1 MQRTAA
7 LVYCVFFL
15 LLLLQG
21 NGRFPCHPSFLAD
34 GPASIPLLH
43 GLGTPPYPHSAISSA
58 RSSRTLSPHTKKE
71 FKRKHIYNII
81 SQSITLVCPVANC
94 LRKGSI
100 ILFLDPLYIF
110 CHTSNCTCSFSFPF
124 FLSYFPFLSMFF
136 PWVYAIQEREQG
148 ELLPLFSTANRWI
161 VQVNQKKSCWE
172 EWAAEGLVIVTELYI
187 LVGKK
192 KKKRR
197 RRGEEHPV
205 AEKNRM
211 AAEDY
216 AIRLISH
223 PCVGRGEKEG
233 PPSLSLGGLWKNASY
248 AVITHRWSLL
258 TQGSHSTNWERE
270 TPTAEERQQQKMRE
284 PRRRPL

>member
-124 FLSYFPFLSMFF
+124 FFLTFHFF
-136 PWVYAIQEREQG
+136 PCP
-148 ELLPLFSTANRWI
+148 LLEYTQYKKESKENYSHFFLRLTVGLSRWI
-161 VQVNQKKSCWE
+161 
-172 EWAAEGLVIVTELYI
+172 
-187 LVGKK
+187 
-192 KKKRR
+192 KKRAA
-197 RRGEEHPV
+197 G
-205 AEKNRM
+205 KNELRK
-211 AAEDY
+211 
-216 AIRLISH
+216 
-223 PCVGRGEKEG
+223 V
-233 PPSLSLGGLWKNASY
+233 W
-248 AVITHRWSLL
+248 WLL
-258 TQGSHSTNWERE
+258 RSCTFW
-270 TPTAEERQQQKMRE
+270 
-284 PRRRPL
+284 

>member
-15 LLLLQG
+15 LFLQG

-124 FLSYFPFLSMFF
+124 
-136 PWVYAIQEREQG
+136 
-148 ELLPLFSTANRWI
+148 LFSFLL
-161 VQVNQKKSCWE
+161 S
-172 EWAAEGLVIVTELYI
+172 
-187 LVGKK
+187 
-192 KKKRR
+192 
-197 RRGEEHPV
+197 
-205 AEKNRM
+205 
-211 AAEDY
+211 
-216 AIRLISH
+216 ISFH
-223 PCVGRGEKEG
+223 VL
-233 PPSLSLGGLWKNASY
+233 SLSIRNTRKRARR
-248 AVITHRWSLL
+248 T
-258 TQGSHSTNWERE
+258 
-270 TPTAEERQQQKMRE
+270 TPTFFYG
-284 PRRRPL
+284 